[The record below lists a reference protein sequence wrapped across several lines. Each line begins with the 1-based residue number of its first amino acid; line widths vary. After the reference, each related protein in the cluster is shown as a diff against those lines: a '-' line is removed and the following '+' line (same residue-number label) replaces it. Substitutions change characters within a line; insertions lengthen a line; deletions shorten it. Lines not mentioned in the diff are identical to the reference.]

1 MNLKEAFRF
10 QNKLQ
15 ALMEE
20 VQDFLSRD
28 DNVTLV
34 ENTYL
39 YKKVVPE
46 AENETVVDT
55 APTEYAG
62 RVTEMVEFLMYLMA
76 EREKLSKAI
85 QDAKRA
91 LPIDM
96 DREVSLNSKRQE
108 IARILNHMADLR
120 SSEVMMPGGGTGY
133 RFNQEGNQ
141 VPYRC
146 DVKRVTTIHFDR
158 KVIRNFARQMNK
170 KSDLISTELDG
181 CLINSKV
188 DYRRPFDVN
197 DSFAEIFENF
207 VGDPNAV

>member
-188 DYRRPFDVN
+188 DYRTPFDVN

>member
-55 APTEYAG
+55 APTEYTE
-62 RVTEMVEFLMYLMA
+62 RVTEMVRFLMYLMA

-108 IARILNHMADLR
+108 IAWILNHMADLR
-120 SSEVMMPGGGTGY
+120 NSEVMMPGGGTGY

-170 KSDLISTELDG
+170 KSDLISAELDG

-188 DYRRPFDVN
+188 DYQKPFDVN
-197 DSFAEIFENF
+197 DSPAEIFEAF
-207 VGDPNAV
+207 VGSLGAV

>member
-55 APTEYAG
+55 APTEYTE
-62 RVTEMVEFLMYLMA
+62 RVTEMVRFLMYLMA

-120 SSEVMMPGGGTGY
+120 NSEVMMPGGGTGY

-188 DYRRPFDVN
+188 DYRTPFDVN
-197 DSFAEIFENF
+197 DSFAEIFEAF
-207 VGDPNAV
+207 VGEPNAV

>member
-10 QNKLQ
+10 QNKLGT
-15 ALMEE
+15 LMDEAQGILGRE
-20 VQDFLSRD
+20 A
-28 DNVTLV
+28 NITKV

-39 YKKVVPE
+39 RQKVFDG

-55 APTEYAG
+55 PPTEFAD
-62 RVTEMVEFLMYLMA
+62 RITDVVKFMMHLMDQ
-76 EREKLSKAI
+76 REKLSKAI

>member
-55 APTEYAG
+55 APTEYTE
-62 RVTEMVEFLMYLMA
+62 RVTEMVRFLMYLMA

-120 SSEVMMPGGGTGY
+120 NSEVMMPGGGTGY

-170 KSDLISTELDG
+170 KSDLISAELDG

-188 DYRRPFDVN
+188 DYQKPFDVN
-197 DSFAEIFENF
+197 DSPAEIFEAF
-207 VGDPNAV
+207 AGSLGAV

>member
-62 RVTEMVEFLMYLMA
+62 RVTEMVRFLMYLMA

-170 KSDLISTELDG
+170 KSDLISAELDG

-188 DYRRPFDVN
+188 DYQKPFDVN
-197 DSFAEIFENF
+197 DSPAEIFEAF
-207 VGDPNAV
+207 AGSLDAV

>member
-62 RVTEMVEFLMYLMA
+62 RVTEMVRFLMYLMA

-188 DYRRPFDVN
+188 DYRTPFDVN

>member
-62 RVTEMVEFLMYLMA
+62 RVTEMVRFLMYLMA